1 MIELNITFFI
11 QLVNFFIVLLLLNL
25 ILYKPIR
32 GMLRRRAEIMHQKV
46 EDIESFNASAEEKLR
61 SYEQELEQA
70 RLKAQE
76 IRQVKKGEGFEEEK
90 QIVQSASQEA
100 MGILQSAREKAKSE
114 KESALAALKKQV
126 DKFAGL
132 AAEKILGKA

>member
-114 KESALAALKKQV
+114 KESALTALKKQV

>member
-46 EDIESFNASAEEKLR
+46 EDIESFNTSAEEKLR

>member
-76 IRQVKKGEGFEEEK
+76 IRQEKKGEGFEEEK

-100 MGILQSAREKAKSE
+100 MGILQTAREKAKSE